1 MDCTEAFFREE
12 GSDATFT
19 DSSVALPEEGADEA
33 PVLEEAAW
41 LDAARAGVHT
51 NDR

>member
-1 MDCTEAFFREE
+1 MGCTAAFFREE
-12 GSDATFT
+12 GSDAAVIVSPVT
-19 DSSVALPEEGADEA
+19 LPEGGADVA
-33 PVLEEAAW
+33 PVLEGAAW